1 MFPSP
6 VDYFPIYRRRPS
18 LGEGRTAAFVF
29 IATAP
34 SFARWPHDS
43 IFLGA
48 ALGSGQREALSLRL
62 GDDRL
67 HRLMRGSGLH

>member
-6 VDYFPIYRRRPS
+6 VDYFRIHRRRPS

-34 SFARWPHDS
+34 SFARWPPDS
-43 IFLGA
+43 VFGSAQRFLVGLRSRTLSRCGYA
-48 ALGSGQREALSLRL
+48 KVSRSGRR
-62 GDDRL
+62 
-67 HRLMRGSGLH
+67 

>member
-1 MFPSP
+1 MRLREG
-6 VDYFPIYRRRPS
+6 VEVRPT
-18 LGEGRTAAFVF
+18 LIDET
-29 IATAP
+29 
-34 SFARWPHDS
+34 FAVRAR
-43 IFLGA
+43 IRLGA